1 MPDELDDIRER
12 LAALEQRLES
22 ESGLRAMMDLDQP
35 SLTTR
40 LDAQDNLLRAL
51 SITQSDHTSRLTRL
65 EDGQRSQAEAIGRV
79 KAGIREIVNLLR
91 GNGGEER

>member
-22 ESGLRAMMDLDQP
+22 ESGLRAMMDLDQAT
-35 SLTTR
+35 LTTR

-51 SITQSDHTSRLTRL
+51 SITQSDHTSRLTRV
-65 EDGQRSQAEAIGRV
+65 EESQRNMAEALVRV
-79 KAGIREIVNLLR
+79 EAGIRDILALLR
-91 GNGGEER
+91 GDG

>member
-12 LAALEQRLES
+12 LAAVEARLES
-22 ESGLRAMMDLDQP
+22 ESGLRAMMDLDQA
-35 SLTTR
+35 SLTVR

-65 EDGQRSQAEAIGRV
+65 EEGQRRQAEATGRV
-79 KAGIREIVNLLR
+79 EAGIRDILALLR
-91 GNGGEER
+91 GSE